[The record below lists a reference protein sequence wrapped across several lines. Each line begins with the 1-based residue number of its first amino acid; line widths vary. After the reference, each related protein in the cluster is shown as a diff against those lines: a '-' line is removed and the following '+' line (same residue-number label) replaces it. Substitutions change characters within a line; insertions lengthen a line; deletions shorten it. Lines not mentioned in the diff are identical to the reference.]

1 MDRLFDAT
9 HCDRCG
15 KVLGARITSWFTE
28 ETICMDCSQ
37 KEDEIKR
44 KLRSEGKGDMEGC
57 GYVPSFMVDGGGK

>member
-9 HCDRCG
+9 NCERCG
-15 KVLGARITSWFTE
+15 NILKSRITSWFTE
-28 ETICMDCSQ
+28 ETSQ

-57 GYVPSFMVDGGGK
+57 GYVPSFMVNGGGK